1 MVDLF
6 LVVASIVAFVL
17 VSKNTI
23 DLNKNLGFGIFQSI
37 LISVLFLL
45 PTSVSMVRSL
55 LGIVESLLNR
65 LVFILGGTDQKEIA
79 ERIIAAGIG
88 KNQ

>member
-65 LVFILGGTDQKEIA
+65 LVFILGELTKRDC
-79 ERIIAAGIG
+79 
-88 KNQ
+88 

>member
-6 LVVASIVAFVL
+6 LVIASIVAFVL

-45 PTSVSMVRSL
+45 PTSVSIIRSL

-65 LVFILGGTDQKEIA
+65 LVFILGGTDQEEIA

-88 KNQ
+88 KN